1 MQNIEQQLHTLLREI
16 DPKNA
21 FSREEQSKIIAHAA
35 SMFKSAHRNLR
46 LANKLDER
54 TIQARMNDAILKA
67 MSSLNEWD
75 DYSEEYIDIKGLSS
89 NQALRKVAE
98 KAKSKWGLQEVLNP
112 DVLDYLDFDLT
123 KDVYTQ
129 YYGWNV
135 DQKDT
140 DSHFEKNKNRHKKYR
155 VKVLFKRYY

>member
-112 DVLDYLDFDLT
+112 DVLDYLDFDPE
-123 KDVYTQ
+123 KDEP
-129 YYGWNV
+129 
-135 DQKDT
+135 
-140 DSHFEKNKNRHKKYR
+140 DSEQMLENAQQTSEA
-155 VKVLFKRYY
+155 FKTPGAGKHRSDFISAPLR

>member
-1 MQNIEQQLHTLLREI
+1 MQNIEQQLHTVLREI

-112 DVLDYLDFDLT
+112 DVLDYLDFDPE
-123 KDVYTQ
+123 KDEP
-129 YYGWNV
+129 
-135 DQKDT
+135 
-140 DSHFEKNKNRHKKYR
+140 DSEQMLENAQQTSEALKTPGAGKHRSDFISAPLR
-155 VKVLFKRYY
+155 

>member
-1 MQNIEQQLHTLLREI
+1 MQNIEQQLHKLLREI

-112 DVLDYLDFDLT
+112 DVLDYLDFDPE
-123 KDVYTQ
+123 KDEP
-129 YYGWNV
+129 
-135 DQKDT
+135 
-140 DSHFEKNKNRHKKYR
+140 DSEQMLENAQQTSEALKTPGAGKHRSDFISAPLR
-155 VKVLFKRYY
+155 

>member
-1 MQNIEQQLHTLLREI
+1 LLREI

-112 DVLDYLDFDLT
+112 DVLDYLDFDPE
-123 KDVYTQ
+123 KDEP
-129 YYGWNV
+129 
-135 DQKDT
+135 
-140 DSHFEKNKNRHKKYR
+140 DSEQMLENAQQTSEALKTPGAGKHRSDFISAPLR
-155 VKVLFKRYY
+155 

>member
-112 DVLDYLDFDLT
+112 DVLDYLDFDPE
-123 KDVYTQ
+123 KDEP
-129 YYGWNV
+129 
-135 DQKDT
+135 
-140 DSHFEKNKNRHKKYR
+140 DSEQMLENAQQTSEALKTPGAGKHRSDFISAPLR
-155 VKVLFKRYY
+155 

>member
-112 DVLDYLDFDLT
+112 DVLDYLDFDPE
-123 KDVYTQ
+123 KDEP
-129 YYGWNV
+129 
-135 DQKDT
+135 
-140 DSHFEKNKNRHKKYR
+140 DSEQMLENAQQISEALKTPGAGKHRSDFISAPLR
-155 VKVLFKRYY
+155 

>member
-67 MSSLNEWD
+67 LSSLNEWD

-112 DVLDYLDFDLT
+112 DVLDYLDFDPE
-123 KDVYTQ
+123 KDEP
-129 YYGWNV
+129 
-135 DQKDT
+135 
-140 DSHFEKNKNRHKKYR
+140 DSEQMLENAQQTSEALKTPGAGRHR
-155 VKVLFKRYY
+155 SDFISAPLR

>member
-98 KAKSKWGLQEVLNP
+98 KAKSK
-112 DVLDYLDFDLT
+112 
-123 KDVYTQ
+123 
-129 YYGWNV
+129 
-135 DQKDT
+135 
-140 DSHFEKNKNRHKKYR
+140 
-155 VKVLFKRYY
+155 

>member
-112 DVLDYLDFDLT
+112 DVLDYLDFDPE
-123 KDVYTQ
+123 KDEP
-129 YYGWNV
+129 
-135 DQKDT
+135 
-140 DSHFEKNKNRHKKYR
+140 DSEQMLENAQQTSEALKTPGAGRHR
-155 VKVLFKRYY
+155 SDFISAPLR

>member
-112 DVLDYLDFDLT
+112 DVLDYLDFDPE
-123 KDVYTQ
+123 KDEP
-129 YYGWNV
+129 
-135 DQKDT
+135 
-140 DSHFEKNKNRHKKYR
+140 DSEQMLENAQQTSEALKTPGTGRHR
-155 VKVLFKRYY
+155 SDFISAPLR